1 MSPVPKS
8 LHTVTV
14 LVAMARLILDNKP
27 HYTPYDAVY
36 AAIQSLGYA
45 AEADHYSLA
54 QQAFKKLL
62 KVTPQFKNSL

>member
-14 LVAMARLILDNKP
+14 LVAMSRLILDAKP
-27 HYTPYDAVY
+27 HYTAYDAVY
-36 AAIQSLGYA
+36 AAMSALGYP

-54 QQAFKKLL
+54 QQAFKKLN
-62 KVTPQFKNSL
+62 KVAPQ

>member
-14 LVAMARLILDNKP
+14 LVTMAKLIQDAKP
-27 HYTPYDAVY
+27 YYTPYDAVY
-36 AAIQSLGYA
+36 AAVSALGYP

-54 QQAFKKLL
+54 QQAFKKLS
-62 KVTPQFKNSL
+62 KVAPQ